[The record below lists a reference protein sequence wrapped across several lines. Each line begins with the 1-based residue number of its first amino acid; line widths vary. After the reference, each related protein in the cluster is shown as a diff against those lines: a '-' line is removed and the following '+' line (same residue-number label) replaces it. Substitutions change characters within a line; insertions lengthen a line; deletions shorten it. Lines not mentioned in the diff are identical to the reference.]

1 MRLLLYGL
9 ELPYL
14 RLDEVKEYIEDIANI
29 EIDIKGEFF
38 KVKNAINYSIAR
50 RLASIRIAN
59 PKSKEFI
66 KPKEEDIIEELNI
79 LYSASINDILYDGFE
94 FQLIANELLD
104 YKELSI
110 VLSTRFLCTFDNRYH
125 LRSIIFGYPSII
137 SIPGI
142 VEAPAKPKE
151 YYLMVYKYRL
161 ENREDQIDNLKEV
174 FNDKIIDYDYRI
186 NEVIKGLVL
195 QVIKYNL
202 TGDPFCNNNRCKLYN
217 AHWQEELINSQLNGY
232 ICNND
237 LLLFR

>member
-14 RLDEVKEYIEDIANI
+14 RLDEVKEYIEKITNI
-29 EIDIKGEFF
+29 EIDIKDEFF
-38 KVKNAINYSIAR
+38 KTKNVINYSIAR
-50 RLASIRIAN
+50 RLASIRIVN

-66 KPKEEDIIEELNI
+66 KPKEDDIIEELNI
-79 LYSASINDILYDGFE
+79 LSSASINDILYDGFE
-94 FQLIANELLD
+94 FQLITNELLD

-174 FNDKIIDYDYRI
+174 FSNKIIDYDYRI
-186 NEVIKGLVL
+186 NEVIKGLLL
-195 QVIKYNL
+195 QVIKYHL